1 MTEYY
6 ILTLLYMNNNIICWL
21 PQKLISAL
29 FAMHLKLMSMG
40 QIIGIPYFCQ
50 ICISWFFAYLMI
62 LSLSSLNG
70 TMPST
75 AELRDDVLIFKGPVT
90 YDIAGTYVCDA
101 SNSIGTGSA
110 SVEVIVTGVL
120 FKLLTRLKACGLTAS
135 VHMDMHVIFCLLH

>member
-1 MTEYY
+1 
-6 ILTLLYMNNNIICWL
+6 
-21 PQKLISAL
+21 
-29 FAMHLKLMSMG
+29 MHNLMS
-40 QIIGIPYFCQ
+40 
-50 ICISWFFAYLMI
+50 

-75 AELRDDVLIFKGPVT
+75 AEFRDDVLIFKGPLT

-120 FKLLTRLKACGLTAS
+120 FTLPTRLWK
-135 VHMDMHVIFCLLH
+135 HVA